1 MKMFVSFGIKYIVTI
16 TSHSDRPVV
25 ENRIR
30 GMNHNE
36 IISPCWF
43 ARRNDDGVLSC
54 AAMQILR
61 NSNANYLSII
71 EWYNFR

>member
-1 MKMFVSFGIKYIVTI
+1 MKFFVSPGIKYIVTI
-16 TSHSDRPVV
+16 ASRSNRPVV

-43 ARRNDDGVLSC
+43 ARRNDGVLSC

-61 NSNANYLSII
+61 NSNSNYLSII
-71 EWYNFR
+71 EWNNLP